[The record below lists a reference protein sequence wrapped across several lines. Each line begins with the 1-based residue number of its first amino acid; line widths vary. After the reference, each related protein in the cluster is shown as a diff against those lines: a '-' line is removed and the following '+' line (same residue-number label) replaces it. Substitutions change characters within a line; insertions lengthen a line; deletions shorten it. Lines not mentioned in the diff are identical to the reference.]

1 MQHRYSKAPKNV
13 TYLYAQN
20 NFLTTTKKID
30 VTFFENL
37 FILFFFS
44 VKSNNN
50 LFANYKYTSSF
61 KSLFLKTYKRPL
73 LSYLMFTILNFNE
86 LSQKSEEKPELT
98 ILIVKKTF
106 KLFKKAQCLKQ
117 FVIVKTKKPFTSN
130 LLTLVLLVNYV
141 TALKTKLIFLNNL
154 KSVFKQLNCKVKSMQ
169 YVFNSDFAARLTT
182 NHLNTSDLEV
192 VFLTSQ
198 LINPKYFSFESSA
211 NFEKKTLTY
220 INTQFFK
227 KHNLMFMT
235 TFFRQRIS
243 AGLKSFKVSVNAKFF
258 NQLKTLYSIRFN
270 TDTTTSFLTQSNIQ
284 NQKILYLRK
293 NKIFNKSRYSRNRQ
307 LYRTGVY

>member
-13 TYLYAQN
+13 AYLYAQN

-73 LSYLMFTILNFNE
+73 LSYLMFTIFNFNE
-86 LSQKSEEKPELT
+86 LNQKSEEKPELT
-98 ILIVKKTF
+98 ILSIKKTF

-117 FVIVKTKKPFTSN
+117 FAVVKTKKPFTSN

-141 TALKTKLIFLNNL
+141 TALKMNLIFLNNL
-154 KSVFKQLNCKVKSMQ
+154 KNVFKQLNCKVKSMQ

-192 VFLTSQ
+192 VFLISQ
-198 LINPKYFSFESSA
+198 LINPKYFSFESSTILK
-211 NFEKKTLTY
+211 KKTLTY

-227 KHNLMFMT
+227 KHNLMLMT

-243 AGLKSFKVSVNAKFF
+243 AGLKSFKVSVNTKFF